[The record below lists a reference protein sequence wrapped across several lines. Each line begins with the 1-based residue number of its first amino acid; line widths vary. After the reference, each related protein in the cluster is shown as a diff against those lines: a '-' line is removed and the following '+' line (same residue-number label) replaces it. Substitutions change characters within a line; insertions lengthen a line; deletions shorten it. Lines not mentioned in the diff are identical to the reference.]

1 MDLDKIFIKKFV
13 NKETTTPFTMKFWDG
28 EEVKIGDGFSKFK
41 VNLYEPLN
49 KKDFLNSAS
58 LALGEAYMN
67 KSIDIEGDLYL
78 ALDTL
83 LSNIKASPTNNKA
96 LPKIFSKST
105 SKLKQKND
113 VSSHYDI

>member
-1 MDLDKIFIKKFV
+1 MNLDKIFIKKFV

-28 EEVKIGDGFSKFK
+28 EEVKIGDGSSKFK

-67 KSIDIEGDLYL
+67 KYGDFPLYL
-78 ALDTL
+78 TGDYRAE
-83 LSNIKASPTNNKA
+83 NKA
-96 LPKIFSKST
+96 CILTVNVSCESMLSEVCFSCT
-105 SKLKQKND
+105 EALLL
-113 VSSHYDI
+113 